1 MFTSPN
7 TQIRSD
13 YYDMVAHTAMSSSD
27 DDILVAFGLTPVP
40 EGVGI
45 NEWSEPTSEEIALVR
60 RIHKESFFV

>member
-1 MFTSPN
+1 
-7 TQIRSD
+7 
-13 YYDMVAHTAMSSSD
+13 MVAHTAMSSSD